1 MKKILLVEDDR
12 DLNAGLLYDLETEGY
27 QVYTAFTLK
36 EGKKLFEEKE
46 ADLVILDLNLPDGEG
61 FVFCRQVKARKDIP
75 VVFLTARDMEQDEI
89 KGFDCGAD
97 DYITK
102 PFKMPILNR
111 RIEAALR
118 RSGTKTERNVFDDGY
133 LNIDFDR
140 LTAARKDEILTLTPT
155 EYKILRVLTANSD
168 KVMTK
173 RILLEKIWDSSGNF
187 VDEHALAVNI
197 NRLRKKIESEG
208 HEYIKTLYG
217 MGYQWKGGK

>member
-1 MKKILLVEDDR
+1 MRKILLVEDDK
-12 DLNAGLLYDLETEGY
+12 DLNAGLVYDLETEGY

-36 EGKKLFEEKE
+36 EGEKLFEEKE
-46 ADLVILDLNLPDGEG
+46 PDLVLLDLNLPDGEG

-75 VVFLTARDMEQDEI
+75 VIFLTARDMEQDEM

-118 RSGTKTERNVFDDGY
+118 RSGTKTVRNVFDDGY

-140 LTAARKDEILTLTPT
+140 LTATRKGDMLTLTPT

-217 MGYQWKGGK
+217 MGYQWKGER

>member
-1 MKKILLVEDDR
+1 MI
-12 DLNAGLLYDLETEGY
+12 
-27 QVYTAFTLK
+27 
-36 EGKKLFEEKE
+36 
-46 ADLVILDLNLPDGEG
+46 
-61 FVFCRQVKARKDIP
+61 
-75 VVFLTARDMEQDEI
+75 FLTARDMEQDEM

-118 RSGTKTERNVFDDGY
+118 RSGTKTVRNVFDDGY

-140 LTAARKDEILTLTPT
+140 LTATRKGDMLTLTPT

-217 MGYQWKGGK
+217 MGYQWKGER